1 MWRTST
7 NFPSAGLDLDLPG
20 DCNYS
25 NYMKTVELK
34 IARIGNSKGIRVPA
48 ATLRRYGIG
57 ASIVMEERSDGIMLR
72 PSGLTVAKLS
82 WEDTARE
89 IALSSEDWGEWDAT
103 AGDGLQSL
111 LWDAGAPSQVAEQ
124 KAGYTKARRYETVN
138 RYEIRW
144 ADLEPIRGAEMA
156 KRRPVVIVSLD
167 VLNRQLQTVTVCPLT
182 TSIHPAWRS
191 RLQVRLGRRKA
202 EIAVDQIRTIS
213 KCRLGSRTGIL
224 SNDEAAQ
231 LRRIITEMYGE

>member
-1 MWRTST
+1 MSYSVPAQAAALR
-7 NFPSAGLDLDLPG
+7 LDFLAE
-20 DCNYS
+20 CNYS
-25 NYMKTVELK
+25 NYMKPIELK
-34 IARIGNSKGIRVPA
+34 IARIGNSKGVRVPA

-57 ASIVMEERSDGIMLR
+57 TSVVMEERIDGIMLR

-89 IALSSEDWGEWDAT
+89 IALSAEDWSEWDAT
-103 AGDGLQSL
+103 TPDGLHSHP
-111 LWDAGAPSQVAEQ
+111 WDGGASPRVAERTVRYR
-124 KAGYTKARRYETVN
+124 ATRRQEAIN
-138 RYEIRW
+138 RYEIRR
-144 ADLEPIRGAEMA
+144 ADLEPTRGAEMA

-167 VLNRQLQTVTVCPLT
+167 MLNQQLQTVTVCPLT

-191 RLQVRLGRRKA
+191 RLQVRMGRRNA

-213 KCRLGSRTGIL
+213 KCRLGSRVGVL
-224 SNDEAAQ
+224 AKDEAAL